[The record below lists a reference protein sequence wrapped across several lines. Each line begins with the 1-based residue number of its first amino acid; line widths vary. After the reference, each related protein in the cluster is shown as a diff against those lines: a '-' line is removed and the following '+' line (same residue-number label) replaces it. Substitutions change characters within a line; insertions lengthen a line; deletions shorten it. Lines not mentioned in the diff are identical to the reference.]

1 MYKISANEL
10 YHHGILGMK
19 WGEQNGPPYP
29 LGASQH
35 SKKERSKGTSG
46 WTRNAK
52 QEVKSGR
59 NKNSSKSSKSSST
72 GSKSK
77 KSGLTDK
84 QKKYKDRGYGT
95 NASEIAARNERIT
108 KAILIGI
115 GAVAVGYVGYKVG
128 TRLGQDYC
136 DKIIKSGAIIQN
148 IGGNPNDTFTD
159 HRFFAT
165 FNNKDKK
172 LYFNKFAHE
181 RRFIFGDKEVF
192 KNDIKV
198 TKDIKRASVNNA
210 RKIFIDKM
218 KNDSAFRKDVLDS
231 IYPYYKQNVSSVEKA
246 FTGKGNTKIQKQ
258 TYQKFNKLLG
268 DKDIWKNGVDKS
280 FYDTMSSKG
289 YNAILDINDARLS
302 GYKGVAKE
310 PTIIF
315 SDSLNKLS
323 STKISDADIV
333 KHRNVWIAKYLATS
347 YGKKIATITGG
358 ALAKNT
364 IADNI
369 AVNKYIKEHPN
380 TKLSRNEIKKKINDG
395 EL

>member
-1 MYKISANEL
+1 M
-10 YHHGILGMK
+10 
-19 WGEQNGPPYP
+19 
-29 LGASQH
+29 
-35 SKKERSKGTSG
+35 
-46 WTRNAK
+46 
-52 QEVKSGR
+52 
-59 NKNSSKSSKSSST
+59 
-72 GSKSK
+72 
-77 KSGLTDK
+77 
-84 QKKYKDRGYGT
+84 
-95 NASEIAARNERIT
+95 
-108 KAILIGI
+108 
-115 GAVAVGYVGYKVG
+115 
-128 TRLGQDYC
+128 
-136 DKIIKSGAIIQN
+136 
-148 IGGNPNDTFTD
+148 
-159 HRFFAT
+159 
-165 FNNKDKK
+165 
-172 LYFNKFAHE
+172 
-181 RRFIFGDKEVF
+181 F